1 MQTKSNSTPTSS
13 KKGYA
18 RSSSHLNKLIAA
30 AMLSALAAVLM
41 FFEVPLPFI
50 APDFYKLDFSEVPV
64 LIGGF
69 SLGPIWAVVIEL
81 VKILLKFVIKGTM
94 TAGVGELAN
103 FLMGCAFVFPAALLY
118 KWKKNRKTALLGM
131 AAGTVAMAVAA
142 VFLNAY
148 LLLPAYAAAFKMPM
162 EAFVQMGTAINP
174 SIDGLLSFVILAVAP
189 FNLFKGVVVSI
200 LVFFLY
206 KPLSRLIHGKMGVH

>member
-1 MQTKSNSTPTSS
+1 MQTKSNTKHSAQTHSNT
-13 KKGYA
+13 
-18 RSSSHLNKLIAA
+18 HLNRLIVA
-30 AMLSALAAVLM
+30 AMLSALAAALM

-50 APDFYKLDFSEVPV
+50 APDFYKLDFSEIPV

-69 SLGPIWAVVIEL
+69 SLGPVWAIVMEL

-103 FLMGCAFVFPAALLY
+103 FLMGCAFVVPASLLY
-118 KWKKNRKTALLGM
+118 KWKKTRAMALIGM
-131 AAGTVAMAVAA
+131 GVGTIAMAVAA
-142 VFLNAY
+142 IFLNAY

-162 EAFVQMGTAINP
+162 DAFIQMGAAINP
-174 SIDGLLSFVILAVAP
+174 YIDGLLSFVILAVAP
-189 FNLFKGVVVSI
+189 FNIVKGILVSV

-206 KPLSRLIHGKMGVH
+206 KPLSRLIHSKI

>member
-1 MQTKSNSTPTSS
+1 MQTKSNTKHNAQAHSNT
-13 KKGYA
+13 
-18 RSSSHLNKLIAA
+18 HLNRLIVA
-30 AMLSALAAVLM
+30 AMLSALAAALM

-50 APDFYKLDFSEVPV
+50 APDFYKLDFSEIPV

-69 SLGPIWAVVIEL
+69 SLGPVWAIVMEL

-103 FLMGCAFVFPAALLY
+103 FLMGCAFVVPASLLY
-118 KWKKNRKTALLGM
+118 KWKKTRAMALIGM
-131 AAGTVAMAVAA
+131 GVGTIAMAVAA
-142 VFLNAY
+142 IFLNAY

-162 EAFVQMGTAINP
+162 DAFIQMGAAINP
-174 SIDGLLSFVILAVAP
+174 YIDGLLSFVILAVAP
-189 FNLFKGVVVSI
+189 FNIVKGILVSV

-206 KPLSRLIHGKMGVH
+206 KPLSRLIHSKI

>member
-1 MQTKSNSTPTSS
+1 MQTKSNTKHSAQAHSNT
-13 KKGYA
+13 
-18 RSSSHLNKLIAA
+18 HLNRLIVA
-30 AMLSALAAVLM
+30 AMLSALAAALM

-50 APDFYKLDFSEVPV
+50 APDFYKLDFSEIPV

-69 SLGPIWAVVIEL
+69 SLGPVWAIVMEL

-103 FLMGCAFVFPAALLY
+103 FLMGCAFVVPASLLY
-118 KWKKNRKTALLGM
+118 KWKKTRAMALIGM
-131 AAGTVAMAVAA
+131 GVGTIAMAVAA
-142 VFLNAY
+142 IFLNAY

-162 EAFVQMGTAINP
+162 DAFIQMGAAINP
-174 SIDGLLSFVILAVAP
+174 YIDGLLSFVILAVAP
-189 FNLFKGVVVSI
+189 FNIVKGVLVSV

-206 KPLSRLIHGKMGVH
+206 KPLSRLIHSKI

>member
-1 MQTKSNSTPTSS
+1 MQTKSNTKHNAQAHSNT
-13 KKGYA
+13 
-18 RSSSHLNKLIAA
+18 HLNRLIVA
-30 AMLSALAAVLM
+30 AMLSALAAALM

-50 APDFYKLDFSEVPV
+50 APDFYKLDFSEIPV

-69 SLGPIWAVVIEL
+69 SLGPVWAIVMEL

-103 FLMGCAFVFPAALLY
+103 FLMGCAFVVPASLLY
-118 KWKKNRKTALLGM
+118 KWKKTRAMALIGM
-131 AAGTVAMAVAA
+131 GIGTIAMAVAA
-142 VFLNAY
+142 IFLNAY

-162 EAFVQMGTAINP
+162 DAFIQMGAAINP
-174 SIDGLLSFVILAVAP
+174 YIDGLLSFVILAVAP
-189 FNLFKGVVVSI
+189 FNIVKGILVSV

-206 KPLSRLIHGKMGVH
+206 KPLSRLIHSKI

>member
-1 MQTKSNSTPTSS
+1 MQTKSNTKHSAQAHSNT
-13 KKGYA
+13 
-18 RSSSHLNKLIAA
+18 HLNRLIVA
-30 AMLSALAAVLM
+30 AMLSALAAALM

-50 APDFYKLDFSEVPV
+50 APDFYKLDFSEIPV

-69 SLGPIWAVVIEL
+69 SLGPVWAIVMEL

-103 FLMGCAFVFPAALLY
+103 FLMGCAFVVPASLLY
-118 KWKKNRKTALLGM
+118 KWKKTRAMALIGM
-131 AAGTVAMAVAA
+131 GVGTIAMAVAA
-142 VFLNAY
+142 IFLNAY

-162 EAFVQMGTAINP
+162 DAFIQMGAAINP
-174 SIDGLLSFVILAVAP
+174 YIDGLLSFVILAVAP
-189 FNLFKGVVVSI
+189 FNIVKGILVSV

-206 KPLSRLIHGKMGVH
+206 KPLSRLIHSKI